1 MVIKHLVIS
10 GGYHLFTYILG
21 SLHKLESNDIFDISN
36 IETIWC
42 VSSGSFV
49 AICISL
55 LKGYRDKITED
66 TSDILLSWDV
76 IEKYIEERPWSY
88 LFINPSFS
96 IYDIIDKKGI
106 YDEIIIH
113 SMIEPFLKLLDLP
126 LTITLEKFY
135 EYTKVEI
142 HFYSFDIYQFQMI
155 DISYKTYP
163 NMTLVDAM
171 YVTASVPFLSIPHIE
186 YNKCFID
193 GGCIINYPICYALK
207 RVTNSEEILGYNTQ
221 LTTLTLHEEQDV
233 SIRNEGIFY
242 YIYFIASTLYT
253 KIYNTF
259 ICRTENSHTEAVYQD
274 INNINVEDIEVDNK
288 ECEYKYYNEI
298 NLQPLSDDKQSFY
311 NGLIV
316 LFQDF
321 YEFLY
326 SNEKRRY
333 MLENGKGRI
342 TIIKKFFIYNN

>member
-21 SLHKLESNDIFDISN
+21 SLHKLECNNIFDISN

-55 LKGYRDKITED
+55 LKGYRSKITND
-66 TSDILLSWDV
+66 NSDILLSWDV

-88 LFINPSFS
+88 LFINPSFN
-96 IYDIIDKKGI
+96 IYDIIYKRGI
-106 YDEIIIH
+106 YDEMIIH
-113 SMIEPFLKLLDLP
+113 SMIEPLLKLLDLP
-126 LTITLEKFY
+126 LNVTLENFY

-163 NMTLVDAM
+163 NMTLIVAM
-171 YVTASVPFLSIPHIE
+171 YVTASVPFLSIPHID

-207 RVTNSEEILGYNTQ
+207 SITQTDEILGYNTQ
-221 LTTLTLHEEQDV
+221 LTTLTLQQESDV
-233 SIRNEGIFY
+233 GIRNESIFY
-242 YIYFIASTLYT
+242 YIYFVASTLYA
-253 KIYNTF
+253 KIYKTF
-259 ICRTENSHTEAVYQD
+259 ICKTENSHTEAVYQD
-274 INNINVEDIEVDNK
+274 INELNVEDLNLDNN
-288 ECEYKYYNEI
+288 EREYIYYNEI
-298 NLQPLSDDKQSFY
+298 NLEPLPNNKQSFY
-311 NGLIV
+311 NGIIV

-333 MLENGKGRI
+333 MLENGKEQINI
-342 TIIKKFFIYNN
+342 TKKFFTYNN

>member
-10 GGYHLFTYILG
+10 GGYHLFAYILG
-21 SLHKLESNDIFDISN
+21 SLHKLENDDIFNISN

-55 LKGYRDKITED
+55 LKGYRDKITENTD
-66 TSDILLSWDV
+66 NILLSWDV
-76 IEKYIEERPWSY
+76 IENYIEERPWSY
-88 LFINPSFS
+88 LFINPNFS
-96 IYDIIDKKGI
+96 IYDILYKKGI
-106 YDEIIIH
+106 YDEMIIH
-113 SMIEPFLKLLDLP
+113 SMVEPLLKLLDLP
-126 LTITLEKFY
+126 LTITLEEFY

-155 DISYKTYP
+155 DIYYKSYP
-163 NMTLVDAM
+163 NMRLVDAI

-207 RVTNSEEILGYNTQ
+207 RITQSEEILGYNTQ
-221 LTTLTLHEEQDV
+221 LTTLTLNNEHDI
-233 SIRNEGIFY
+233 SIRNESVFY
-242 YIYFIASTLYT
+242 YIYVILSTLYR
-253 KIYNTF
+253 KIYDIF

-274 INNINVEDIEVDNK
+274 ITKIDVDNSD
-288 ECEYKYYNEI
+288 CGYKYYNEI
-298 NLQPLSDDKQSFY
+298 NLEPLTNNKNSFY
-311 NGLIV
+311 EGLIV
-316 LFQDF
+316 LFQDL

-326 SNEKRRY
+326 SNEKRRV
-333 MLENGKGRI
+333 MMDNGKERI
-342 TIIKKFFIYNN
+342 NIIKKFFTYNN

>member
-21 SLHKLESNDIFDISN
+21 SIHNLESKNIIDISN

-49 AICISL
+49 AIIISL
-55 LKGYRDKITED
+55 MKGYRSKITPD
-66 TSDILLSWDV
+66 TTDVLLSWDV
-76 IEKYIEERPWSY
+76 VEKYIEERPWNY

-96 IYDIIDKKGI
+96 IYDIIYKKGI
-106 YDEIIIH
+106 YDETIIN
-113 SMIEPFLKLLDLP
+113 SMIEPLFKLVDLP
-126 LTITLEKFY
+126 VTITLDELY

-163 NMTLVDAM
+163 KMSIVDAI
-171 YVTASVPFLSIPHIE
+171 YVTASVPFLSIPHID
-186 YNKCFID
+186 YNRCFID

-207 RVTNSEEILGYNTQ
+207 GIIQSNEILGYNTH
-221 LTTLTLHEEQDV
+221 LTTLEQDHDV
-233 SIRNEGIFY
+233 SIKNESIFY
-242 YIYFIASTLYT
+242 YIYFVVSTLYT

-259 ICRTENSHTEAVYQD
+259 ICRTENTHTEAVYQD
-274 INNINVEDIEVDNK
+274 IEYIEDCNCCDEN
-288 ECEYKYYNEI
+288 ENKYYNEI
-298 NLQPLSDDKQSFY
+298 NLEPLSNDVGTLY
-311 NGLIV
+311 NGLII

-326 SNEKRRY
+326 SNEKRRS
-333 MLENGKGRI
+333 MMDNGMKQINI
-342 TIIKKFFIYNN
+342 TTKFFKYKP

>member
-1 MVIKHLVIS
+1 MVIKHIVVS

-21 SLHKLESNDIFDISN
+21 SIHKLESNNLIDISN

-49 AICISL
+49 AICLAL
-55 LKGYRDKITED
+55 LKGYRNKITDNTQEV
-66 TSDILLSWDV
+66 LSWDV
-76 IEKYIEERPWSY
+76 LENYIEERPWSY

-96 IYDIIDKKGI
+96 IYDILYKKGV
-106 YDEIIIH
+106 YDEMVIH
-113 SMIEPFLKLLDLP
+113 SMIEPLLKLLDLP
-126 LTITLEKFY
+126 VTITLEELY
-135 EYTKVEI
+135 EYTNIEI

-155 DISYKTYP
+155 DIFYKTYP
-163 NMTLVDAM
+163 KMSLVNAI

-186 YNKCFID
+186 YDKCFID

-207 RVTNSEEILGYNTQ
+207 RITQSDEILGYNTH
-221 LTTLTLHEEQDV
+221 LTTLTMEKDV
-233 SIRNEGIFY
+233 SIKDESIFY
-242 YIYFIASTLYT
+242 YIYFVASTLYS

-259 ICRTENSHTEAVYQD
+259 ICRTENNHTEAVYQD
-274 INNINVEDIEVDNK
+274 IEEIDSDTN
-288 ECEYKYYNEI
+288 YYNEI
-298 NLQPLSDDKQSFY
+298 SLKPLTDDNPSFY
-311 NGLIV
+311 NGLII

-333 MLENGKGRI
+333 MLENGKEQI
-342 TIIKKFFIYNN
+342 TMSKKFFTYIN

>member
-1 MVIKHLVIS
+1 MVIKHIVVS

-21 SLHKLESNDIFDISN
+21 SIHKLESNNLIDISN

-49 AICISL
+49 AICLAL
-55 LKGYRDKITED
+55 LKGYRNKITDNTQEV
-66 TSDILLSWDV
+66 LSWDV
-76 IEKYIEERPWSY
+76 LENYIEERPWSY

-96 IYDIIDKKGI
+96 IYDILYKKGV
-106 YDEIIIH
+106 YDEMVIH
-113 SMIEPFLKLLDLP
+113 SMIEPLLKLLDLP
-126 LTITLEKFY
+126 VTITLKELY
-135 EYTKVEI
+135 EYTNIEI

-155 DISYKTYP
+155 DIFYKTYP
-163 NMTLVDAM
+163 NMSLVNAI

-186 YNKCFID
+186 YDKCFID

-207 RVTNSEEILGYNTQ
+207 RITQSCEILGYNTH
-221 LTTLTLHEEQDV
+221 LTTLTMEKDV
-233 SIRNEGIFY
+233 SIKDESIFY
-242 YIYFIASTLYT
+242 YIYFVASTLYS

-259 ICRTENSHTEAVYQD
+259 ICRTENNHTEAVYQD
-274 INNINVEDIEVDNK
+274 IEEIDSDTN
-288 ECEYKYYNEI
+288 YYNEI
-298 NLQPLSDDKQSFY
+298 SLKPLTDDNPSFY
-311 NGLIV
+311 NGLII

-333 MLENGKGRI
+333 MLENGKEQI
-342 TIIKKFFIYNN
+342 TMSKKFFTYIN

>member
-1 MVIKHLVIS
+1 MVIKHIVVS

-21 SLHKLESNDIFDISN
+21 SIHKLESNNLIDISN

-49 AICISL
+49 AICLAL
-55 LKGYRDKITED
+55 LKGYRNKITDNTQEV
-66 TSDILLSWDV
+66 LSWDV
-76 IEKYIEERPWSY
+76 LENYIEERPWSY

-96 IYDIIDKKGI
+96 IYDILYKKGV
-106 YDEIIIH
+106 YDEMVIH
-113 SMIEPFLKLLDLP
+113 SMIEPLLKLLDLP
-126 LTITLEKFY
+126 VTITLEELY
-135 EYTKVEI
+135 EYTNIEI

-155 DISYKTYP
+155 DIFYKTYP
-163 NMTLVDAM
+163 NMSLVNAI

-186 YNKCFID
+186 YDKCFID

-207 RVTNSEEILGYNTQ
+207 RITQSGEILGYNTH
-221 LTTLTLHEEQDV
+221 LTTLTMEKDV
-233 SIRNEGIFY
+233 SIKDESIFY
-242 YIYFIASTLYT
+242 YIYFVASTLYS

-259 ICRTENSHTEAVYQD
+259 ICRTENNHTEAVYQD
-274 INNINVEDIEVDNK
+274 IEEIDSDTN
-288 ECEYKYYNEI
+288 YYNEI
-298 NLQPLSDDKQSFY
+298 SLKPLTHDNPSFY
-311 NGLIV
+311 NGLII

-333 MLENGKGRI
+333 MLENGKEQI
-342 TIIKKFFIYNN
+342 TMSKKFFTYIN